1 MEVRTLRDRVL
12 VKLDPPRRLSSTIV
26 GLEKWEDYPDTGT
39 VVAVGDEVLDLEPGA
54 RVMLNVRT
62 SAHTRLALP
71 DGPYIEGRPLAR
83 TKSDGDL
90 VIGVIEQDEDELCNG
105 A

>member
-1 MEVRTLRDRVL
+1 MEVRTLKDRVL
-12 VKLDPPRRLSSTIV
+12 VKLDPPRKLSSTIV

-39 VVAVGDEVLDLEPGA
+39 IVAAGEEVLDLEPGMH
-54 RVMLNVRT
+54 VVLNVKT
-62 SAHTRLALP
+62 SVHTRLALP

-90 VIGVIEQDEDELCNG
+90 VVGVIEPEEGEQCSG